1 MNILEEYLIKHR
13 AKLTWWQRILKTLIW
28 EPQFYI
34 EDIIERARYRRYVK
48 LYLWFD
54 CLPPDEKDI
63 DAVTNSLSK
72 IWGTPE
78 EDAAWKDL

>member
-1 MNILEEYLIKHR
+1 MNHDELV
-13 AKLTWWQRILKTLIW
+13 AKLRKDWRYRFW
-28 EPQFYI
+28 EVVLAPVLWAG
-34 EDIIERARYRRYVK
+34 DIIERARYRRYVK

-78 EDAAWKDL
+78 EDEAWKDL